1 MSDTIQTRHYSANQ
15 ASMRQLRPSALINTA
30 DRFHEPVMHQLP
42 TLPAKFYG
50 GGGDVH
56 IIGAGAIG
64 SFVTRALAATG
75 ATRVVLIDVDRV
87 TSAAVATAAGLKDYL
102 ATLWSQWAETTNTA
116 LQQRA
121 PDVKPTPTAA
131 ARLRVERL
139 AAIQAMLGLSTSD
152 LAQALGL
159 SRPGLYK
166 WLDAS
171 NDVKLQ
177 GASRER
183 LAAVERIAKQW
194 RERSTAPLSS
204 VAHEP
209 LANGRSVLEIMVSE
223 ILDETAVAGALDEV
237 LTKLQGKPKSR
248 SQKLADAGF
257 KRRPSSRSLPSDD

>member
-1 MSDTIQTRHYSANQ
+1 MSDTIQTRHYRASQ
-15 ASMRQLRPSALINTA
+15 ASMRQLRPSALIDTA
-30 DRFHEPVMHQLP
+30 ERFHRPVSHQLP
-42 TLPAKFYG
+42 ILPTKFYG
-50 GGGDVH
+50 GGQGDVH

-64 SFVTRALAATG
+64 SAVSGALVSTG

-87 TSAAVATAAGLKDYL
+87 TSAGISTGLKDYI
-102 ATLWSQWAETTNTA
+102 ATLWSQWAETTKTA
-116 LQQRA
+116 LQRQA
-121 PDVKPTPTAA
+121 PDARSSPSAA

-139 AAIQAMLGLSTSD
+139 ASVQAALGLSTSD
-152 LAQALGL
+152 QAQVLRL

-194 RERSTAPLSS
+194 RERSTAPLGS

-209 LANGRSVLEIMVSE
+209 LAGGYTVLAMMVAE
-223 ILDETAVAGALDEV
+223 HIDEAAVVGALDE
-237 LTKLQGKPKSR
+237 LLAKLQGKPKSR

>member
-1 MSDTIQTRHYSANQ
+1 MSDTIQTRHYSASQ
-15 ASMRQLRPSALINTA
+15 ASMRQLRPSALIDTA
-30 DRFHEPVMHQLP
+30 ERFHRPVSHQLP
-42 TLPAKFYG
+42 ILPTNFYG
-50 GGGDVH
+50 GGQGNVH
-56 IIGAGAIG
+56 IIGACAIG
-64 SFVTRALAATG
+64 SAVSGALSSTG
-75 ATRVVLIDVDRV
+75 ATRVVFIDVDRV
-87 TSAAVATAAGLKDYL
+87 TSAGISTGLKDYI
-102 ATLWSQWAETTNTA
+102 ATLWSQWAETTKTA
-116 LQQRA
+116 LQRQA
-121 PDVKPTPTAA
+121 PDTKSSPSAA

-139 AAIQAMLGLSTSD
+139 AAVQAALGLSTSD
-152 LAQALGL
+152 QAQVLGL

-194 RERSTAPLSS
+194 REHATAPLGS

-209 LANGRSVLEIMVSE
+209 LADGRTVLAIMVAE
-223 ILDETAVAGALDEV
+223 HIDEGAVVGALDE
-237 LTKLQGKPKSR
+237 LLAKLQAKPKSR